1 MNNRVKFGIYMLLFC
16 AFMVSIVFLY
26 TNLSIKVK
34 NKAESSV
41 IQNSANKAEKKTEK
55 IKNFELYLEDNSKI
69 DILSLTDKPLVI
81 NIWTSW
87 CAYCKIEMAYFNEL
101 YLKEKDNINFVMIN
115 VTGDRDTKENAKKF
129 VNENNFD
136 FDIYYDLELNSLKAL
151 DIYSYPTTIFVDRG
165 GNINSVNIGVITK
178 EELTNKI
185 NELKER

>member
-1 MNNRVKFGIYMLLFC
+1 MNNKVKFGIYMLLFC
-16 AFMVSIVFLY
+16 AFMIGIVFLY
-26 TNLSIKVK
+26 TNLSIKEK
-34 NKAESSV
+34 NKVESNA
-41 IQNSANKAEKKTEK
+41 IQDSANKVENKTEK

-87 CAYCKIEMAYFNEL
+87 CTYCKIEMAYFNEL